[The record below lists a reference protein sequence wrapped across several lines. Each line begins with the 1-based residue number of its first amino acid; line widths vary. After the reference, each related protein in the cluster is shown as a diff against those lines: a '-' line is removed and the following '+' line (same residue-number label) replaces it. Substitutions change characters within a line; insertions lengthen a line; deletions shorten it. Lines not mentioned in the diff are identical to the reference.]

1 MPTRRGWAAFASG
14 IALWIGA
21 RFVGSPD
28 LHMVAAALVALPFLA
43 ALFVYWSHIQVGV
56 HRHLSAV
63 RAFPGTRVVVTLK
76 VENRSRVTAPFL
88 LLEDAVPPSLGK
100 SARMVITGI
109 PAQNHQTVSHS
120 ILCRNRG
127 RYVVGPLSIFI
138 TDPFGLARI
147 RIQTSERSELIVYP
161 EVEEVEAWNLAM
173 HGAGS
178 GESTVRQLQHSAAE
192 FYTMREYVTG
202 DDLRRIHWPSVARTG
217 QLMIRQDESTRR
229 STATVFLDNRSS
241 VLGPDGSPAFERAVS
256 IAATVGRLLVQ
267 KGFALHLAT
276 IDSPATLVSETRLLE
291 TLASV
296 SSVRTRAVGEA
307 LIALRA
313 TARSDTSLALVTA
326 TPLANEVQSLLR
338 IGSGFGRKLAVFVY
352 TVNVAGLPDLA
363 AKEMEARAT
372 SARAALQH
380 AGWDVFL
387 VQPDG
392 RLSEVWQASRIKK
405 LRPAG
410 SLS

>member
-1 MPTRRGWAAFASG
+1 
-14 IALWIGA
+14 
-21 RFVGSPD
+21 
-28 LHMVAAALVALPFLA
+28 
-43 ALFVYWSHIQVGV
+43 
-56 HRHLSAV
+56 
-63 RAFPGTRVVVTLK
+63 
-76 VENRSRVTAPFL
+76 
-88 LLEDAVPPSLGK
+88 
-100 SARMVITGI
+100 
-109 PAQNHQTVSHS
+109 
-120 ILCRNRG
+120 
-127 RYVVGPLSIFI
+127 
-138 TDPFGLARI
+138 
-147 RIQTSERSELIVYP
+147 
-161 EVEEVEAWNLAM
+161 
-173 HGAGS
+173 
-178 GESTVRQLQHSAAE
+178 
-192 FYTMREYVTG
+192 
-202 DDLRRIHWPSVARTG
+202 
-217 QLMIRQDESTRR
+217 MIRQDESTRR

-291 TLASV
+291 ILASV

-326 TPLANEVQSLLR
+326 PPLANEVQSLLR

-352 TVNVAGLPDLA
+352 TVNVTGLPDLA
-363 AKEMEARAT
+363 AKEIEARAT
-372 SARAALQH
+372 STRAALQH

-392 RLSEVWQASRIKK
+392 RLSEVWQASRIRK